1 MDYHALGKRIR
12 EERLRLNL
20 TQEKL
25 AEEVGV
31 STAYIGQIERGER
44 SLTLDK
50 LVKVVNR
57 LGVTIDFLLADYV
70 VATDDHSINLLIQLM
85 HDRTAE
91 EKTLAI
97 NLRKVLFADKY
108 FLLQKRKGGIPATE
122 LRLFFILSRSK
133 PALLPVFP
141 RW

>member
-31 STAYIGQIERGER
+31 STAYIGQIGRGER

-70 VATDDHSINLLIQLM
+70 IATDDTSINLLIQLM

-97 NLRKVLFADKY
+97 NLLKVLFANK
-108 FLLQKRKGGIPATE
+108 
-122 LRLFFILSRSK
+122 
-133 PALLPVFP
+133 
-141 RW
+141 

>member
-31 STAYIGQIERGER
+31 SIGQIERGER

-57 LGVTIDFLLADYV
+57 LGVTIDFLLSDYV
-70 VATDDHSINLLIQLM
+70 IATDDTSMNLLVQLM
-85 HDRTAE
+85 HDRTQE

-97 NLRKVLFADKY
+97 NLLKVLFANK
-108 FLLQKRKGGIPATE
+108 
-122 LRLFFILSRSK
+122 
-133 PALLPVFP
+133 
-141 RW
+141 

>member
-1 MDYHALGKRIR
+1 MGRRQDAGVHNGKRTI
-12 EERLRLNL
+12 ERKRRLNL

-50 LVKVVNR
+50 LTKVVNR
-57 LGVTIDFLLADYV
+57 LGVTIDFLLSDYV
-70 VATDDHSINLLIQLM
+70 IATDDTCMNLLVQLM

-97 NLRKVLFADKY
+97 NLLKVLFAEK
-108 FLLQKRKGGIPATE
+108 
-122 LRLFFILSRSK
+122 
-133 PALLPVFP
+133 
-141 RW
+141 

>member
-44 SLTLDK
+44 SL
-50 LVKVVNR
+50 KVVNR

-97 NLRKVLFADKY
+97 NLLKVLFADK
-108 FLLQKRKGGIPATE
+108 
-122 LRLFFILSRSK
+122 
-133 PALLPVFP
+133 
-141 RW
+141 

>member
-1 MDYHALGKRIR
+1 MKGSILMENIQSTDLFKVIGKNIKYYRS
-12 EERLRLNL
+12 LYNL
-20 TQEKL
+20 EKGKMTQEKL

-57 LGVTIDFLLADYV
+57 LGVTIDFLLSDYV
-70 VATDDHSINLLIQLM
+70 IATDDTSMNLLVQLM
-85 HDRTAE
+85 HDRTQE

-97 NLRKVLFADKY
+97 NLLKVLFANK
-108 FLLQKRKGGIPATE
+108 
-122 LRLFFILSRSK
+122 
-133 PALLPVFP
+133 
-141 RW
+141 

>member
-31 STAYIGQIERGER
+31 YIGQIERGER

-57 LGVTIDFLLADYV
+57 LGVTIDFLLSDYV
-70 VATDDHSINLLIQLM
+70 IATDDTSMNLLVQLM
-85 HDRTAE
+85 HDRTQE

-97 NLRKVLFADKY
+97 NLLKVLFANK
-108 FLLQKRKGGIPATE
+108 
-122 LRLFFILSRSK
+122 
-133 PALLPVFP
+133 
-141 RW
+141 

>member
-12 EERLRLNL
+12 EERLRLKL

-70 VATDDHSINLLIQLM
+70 IATDDTSMNLLIQLM
-85 HDRTAE
+85 HDRTPE

-97 NLRKVLFADKY
+97 NILKVLFAKN
-108 FLLQKRKGGIPATE
+108 K
-122 LRLFFILSRSK
+122 
-133 PALLPVFP
+133 
-141 RW
+141 

>member
-44 SLTLDK
+44 SLPLDK

-97 NLRKVLFADKY
+97 NLLKVLFADK
-108 FLLQKRKGGIPATE
+108 
-122 LRLFFILSRSK
+122 
-133 PALLPVFP
+133 
-141 RW
+141 

>member
-57 LGVTIDFLLADYV
+57 LGVTIDFLLA
-70 VATDDHSINLLIQLM
+70 TDDHSINLLIQLM

-97 NLRKVLFADKY
+97 NLLKVLFADK
-108 FLLQKRKGGIPATE
+108 
-122 LRLFFILSRSK
+122 
-133 PALLPVFP
+133 
-141 RW
+141 

>member
-1 MDYHALGKRIR
+1 MDYRALGKRIR

-50 LVKVVNR
+50 LIKVVNR
-57 LGVTIDFLLADYV
+57 LGVTVDFLLADYV
-70 VATDDHSINLLIQLM
+70 VTTDDNSINILIQLM

-97 NLRKVLFADKY
+97 NLLKVLFANK
-108 FLLQKRKGGIPATE
+108 
-122 LRLFFILSRSK
+122 
-133 PALLPVFP
+133 
-141 RW
+141 

>member
-70 VATDDHSINLLIQLM
+70 VATDDHNAFNLLIQLM

-97 NLRKVLFADKY
+97 NLLKVLFADK
-108 FLLQKRKGGIPATE
+108 
-122 LRLFFILSRSK
+122 
-133 PALLPVFP
+133 
-141 RW
+141 